1 MNLDDVLDSVNKVIN
16 LSEQYFVELGDLFP
30 SLLNREGSTS
40 LQNLQAVLNQLNES
54 NEKSNHLEA
63 ELFSDY
69 AEKYNPLFEELNNKI
84 STLSELDKMIA
95 GIKEDSEQ
103 MELIALNAMV
113 ISIKSGERGQA
124 FSRITENLQ
133 RLSNDMFIFSDK
145 LLEEEKQLIEHI
157 NELQKIFKN
166 IMESQKKVSQEGLN
180 SSQAVSSLISGVLG
194 PLGQMEQNINSVY
207 PPIQKA
213 MTTLQLQDIVRQSLE
228 GIKNCLLK
236 IKNTDLLVAGS
247 DDQLDSIELNRRI
260 FEVCNEILDYII
272 NQITNSF
279 LEFDQNWSVVTTL
292 LEDVESEKQN
302 FSSRFLSDISIS
314 GENINTRL
322 AQISGEFETLMSEF
336 SNYHLVQKDLV
347 HITQSIT
354 EKARTMYSVFGN
366 LRPVMSRLHHVRIL
380 QQIEVSKNEA
390 IKSVKDSVTDMD
402 NLINSAN
409 NSLDVMETLLSQFIT
424 DTRNLLT
431 NFTVSISKDNDNML
445 ILRKEKGQYFDELKA
460 AQNRLAAIIS
470 NFAVFPMG
478 FEDKYRRVASDL
490 SGISALNVEL
500 KQYRNHLHQIV
511 SDLETREK
519 DLLASRGMITWQI
532 KNPEYQELIEQ
543 LTISARKGAT
553 GEFSGGTEDT
563 SSAGDITFF

>member
-40 LQNLQAVLNQLNES
+40 LQNLQTVLNELYEG

-166 IMESQKKVSQEGLN
+166 IMESQKKVSQQGSN

-247 DDQLDSIELNRRI
+247 DDQLDSIELNRKI

-279 LEFDQNWSVVTTL
+279 LEFDQNWSVVTSL

-322 AQISGEFETLMSEF
+322 AQITGDFEKLMSEF
-336 SNYHLVQKDLV
+336 SNYHLVQKDLL
-347 HITQSIT
+347 HTTQSIT

-409 NSLDVMETLLSQFIT
+409 NSLDIMETLLSQFIT
-424 DTRNLLT
+424 DTKNLLT
-431 NFTVSISKDNDNML
+431 NFTVSISK
-445 ILRKEKGQYFDELKA
+445 
-460 AQNRLAAIIS
+460 
-470 NFAVFPMG
+470 
-478 FEDKYRRVASDL
+478 
-490 SGISALNVEL
+490 
-500 KQYRNHLHQIV
+500 KQ
-511 SDLETREK
+511 
-519 DLLASRGMITWQI
+519 
-532 KNPEYQELIEQ
+532 
-543 LTISARKGAT
+543 
-553 GEFSGGTEDT
+553 
-563 SSAGDITFF
+563 

>member
-40 LQNLQAVLNQLNES
+40 LQNLQTVLNELYEG

-166 IMESQKKVSQEGLN
+166 IMESQKKVSQQGSN

-247 DDQLDSIELNRRI
+247 DDQLDSIELNRKI

-279 LEFDQNWSVVTTL
+279 LEFDQNWSVVTSL

-322 AQISGEFETLMSEF
+322 TQITGDFEKLMSEF
-336 SNYHLVQKDLV
+336 SNYHLVQKDLL
-347 HITQSIT
+347 HTTQSIT

-409 NSLDVMETLLSQFIT
+409 NSLDIMETLLSQFIT
-424 DTRNLLT
+424 DTKNLLT

-500 KQYRNHLHQIV
+500 KEYRNHLNQIV
-511 SDLETREK
+511 SDLETKEK

-553 GEFSGGTEDT
+553 GEFSGGTENT

>member
-40 LQNLQAVLNQLNES
+40 LQNLQTVLNELYEG

-166 IMESQKKVSQEGLN
+166 IMESQKKVSQQGSN

-247 DDQLDSIELNRRI
+247 DDQLDSIELNRKI

-279 LEFDQNWSVVTTL
+279 LEFDQNWSVVTSL

-322 AQISGEFETLMSEF
+322 AQITGDFEKLMSEF
-336 SNYHLVQKDLV
+336 SNYHLVQKDLL
-347 HITQSIT
+347 HTTQSIT

-409 NSLDVMETLLSQFIT
+409 NSLDIMETLLSQFIT
-424 DTRNLLT
+424 DTKNLLT

-500 KQYRNHLHQIV
+500 KEYRNHLNQIV
-511 SDLETREK
+511 SDLETKEK

>member
-40 LQNLQAVLNQLNES
+40 LQNLQTVLNELYEG

-166 IMESQKKVSQEGLN
+166 IMESQKKVSQQGSN

-247 DDQLDSIELNRRI
+247 DDQLDSIELNRKI
-260 FEVCNEILDYII
+260 FVVCNEILDYII

-279 LEFDQNWSVVTTL
+279 LEFDQNWSVVTSL
-292 LEDVESEKQN
+292 LEEVDSQKQN

-322 AQISGEFETLMSEF
+322 AQISGDFETLMSEF
-336 SNYHLVQKDLV
+336 SNYHLVQKDLL
-347 HITQSIT
+347 HTTQSIT

-409 NSLDVMETLLSQFIT
+409 NSLDIMETLLSQFIT
-424 DTRNLLT
+424 DTKNLLT

-500 KQYRNHLHQIV
+500 KEYRNHLNQIV
-511 SDLETREK
+511 SDLETKEK

>member
-166 IMESQKKVSQEGLN
+166 IMESQKKVSQQGSN

-292 LEDVESEKQN
+292 LEDVDSQKQN

>member
-40 LQNLQAVLNQLNES
+40 LQNLQTVLNELNES
-54 NEKSNHLEA
+54 NEKSNQLEA

-166 IMESQKKVSQEGLN
+166 IMESQKKVSQEGSN

-247 DDQLDSIELNRRI
+247 DDQLDSIELNRKI
-260 FEVCNEILDYII
+260 FVVCNEILDYII

-279 LEFDQNWSVVTTL
+279 LEFDQNWSEVTTL

-322 AQISGEFETLMSEF
+322 AQITGDFETLMSEF
-336 SNYHLVQKDLV
+336 SNYHLVQKDLL

-409 NSLDVMETLLSQFIT
+409 NSLDIMETLLSQFIT
-424 DTRNLLT
+424 DTKNLLT
-431 NFTVSISKDNDNML
+431 NFTVSISKDNNNML

-500 KQYRNHLHQIV
+500 KQYRDHLNQIV

>member
-40 LQNLQAVLNQLNES
+40 LQNLQTVLNELNES
-54 NEKSNHLEA
+54 NEKSNQLEA

-166 IMESQKKVSQEGLN
+166 IMESQKKVSQEGSN

-247 DDQLDSIELNRRI
+247 DDQLDSIELNRKI
-260 FEVCNEILDYII
+260 FVVCNEILDYII

-279 LEFDQNWSVVTTL
+279 LEFDQNWSEVTTL
-292 LEDVESEKQN
+292 LETVESEKQN

-322 AQISGEFETLMSEF
+322 AQITGDFETLMSEF
-336 SNYHLVQKDLV
+336 SNYHLVQKDLL

-409 NSLDVMETLLSQFIT
+409 NSLDIMETLLSQFIT
-424 DTRNLLT
+424 DTKNLLT
-431 NFTVSISKDNDNML
+431 NFTVSISKDNNNML

-500 KQYRNHLHQIV
+500 KQYRDHLNQIV

>member
-1 MNLDDVLDSVNKVIN
+1 MNLDEVLDSVNKVIN

-40 LQNLQAVLNQLNES
+40 LQNLQTVLNELYEG

-166 IMESQKKVSQEGLN
+166 IMESQKKVSQQGSN

-194 PLGQMEQNINSVY
+194 PLGQMEQIINSVY

-279 LEFDQNWSVVTTL
+279 LEFDQNWSVVTSL
-292 LEDVESEKQN
+292 LEEVDSQKQN

-322 AQISGEFETLMSEF
+322 AQITGDFETLMSEF
-336 SNYHLVQKDLV
+336 SNYHLVQKDLL
-347 HITQSIT
+347 HTTQSIT

-409 NSLDVMETLLSQFIT
+409 NSLDIMETLLSQFIT
-424 DTRNLLT
+424 DTKNLLT

-500 KQYRNHLHQIV
+500 KEYRNHLHQIV
-511 SDLETREK
+511 SDLETKEK

>member
-40 LQNLQAVLNQLNES
+40 LQNLQTVLNELNES
-54 NEKSNHLEA
+54 NEKSNQLEA

-166 IMESQKKVSQEGLN
+166 IMESQKKVSQEGSN
-180 SSQAVSSLISGVLG
+180 SSQAVSNLISGVLG

-247 DDQLDSIELNRRI
+247 DDQLDSIELNRKI
-260 FEVCNEILDYII
+260 FVVCNEILDYII

-279 LEFDQNWSVVTTL
+279 LEFDQNWSEVTTL

-322 AQISGEFETLMSEF
+322 AQITGDFETLMSEF
-336 SNYHLVQKDLV
+336 SNYHLVQKDLL

-424 DTRNLLT
+424 DTKNLLT

-500 KQYRNHLHQIV
+500 KQYRNHLDQIV
-511 SDLETREK
+511 SDLETKEK

>member
-40 LQNLQAVLNQLNES
+40 LQNLQTVLNELYEG

-166 IMESQKKVSQEGLN
+166 IMESQKKVSQQGSN

-279 LEFDQNWSVVTTL
+279 LEFDQNWSVVTSL
-292 LEDVESEKQN
+292 LEEVESQKQN

-322 AQISGEFETLMSEF
+322 AQISGDFETLMSEF
-336 SNYHLVQKDLV
+336 SNYHLVQKDLL
-347 HITQSIT
+347 HTTQSIT

-409 NSLDVMETLLSQFIT
+409 NSLDIMETLLSQFIT
-424 DTRNLLT
+424 DTKNLLT

-500 KQYRNHLHQIV
+500 KQYRNHLDQIV

>member
-40 LQNLQAVLNQLNES
+40 LQNLQTVLNELYEG

-166 IMESQKKVSQEGLN
+166 IMESQKKVSQQGSN

-247 DDQLDSIELNRRI
+247 DDQLDSIELNRKI

-279 LEFDQNWSVVTTL
+279 LEFDQNWSVVTSL

-302 FSSRFLSDISIS
+302 FSSRFLSDVSIS

-322 AQISGEFETLMSEF
+322 AQITGDFEKLMSEF
-336 SNYHLVQKDLV
+336 SNYHLVQKDLL
-347 HITQSIT
+347 HTTQSIT

-409 NSLDVMETLLSQFIT
+409 NSLDIMETLLSQFIT
-424 DTRNLLT
+424 DTKNLLT

-500 KQYRNHLHQIV
+500 KEYRNHLNQIV
-511 SDLETREK
+511 SDLETKEK

>member
-40 LQNLQAVLNQLNES
+40 LQNLQTVLNELNES
-54 NEKSNHLEA
+54 NEKSNQLEA

-166 IMESQKKVSQEGLN
+166 IMESQKKVSQEGSN

-247 DDQLDSIELNRRI
+247 DDQLDSIELNRKI
-260 FEVCNEILDYII
+260 FVVCNEILDYII

-279 LEFDQNWSVVTTL
+279 LEFDQNWSEVTTL
-292 LEDVESEKQN
+292 LETVESEKQN

-322 AQISGEFETLMSEF
+322 AQITGDFETLMSEF
-336 SNYHLVQKDLV
+336 SNYHLVQKDLL

-409 NSLDVMETLLSQFIT
+409 NSLDIMETLLSQFIT
-424 DTRNLLT
+424 DTKNLLT

-500 KQYRNHLHQIV
+500 KQYRDHLNQIV

>member
-40 LQNLQAVLNQLNES
+40 LQNLQTVLNELYEG

-166 IMESQKKVSQEGLN
+166 IMESQKKVSQQGSN

-247 DDQLDSIELNRRI
+247 DDQLDSIELNRKI

-279 LEFDQNWSVVTTL
+279 LEFDQNWSEVTTL

-322 AQISGEFETLMSEF
+322 AQISGDFEKLMSEF
-336 SNYHLVQKDLV
+336 SNYHLVQKDLL
-347 HITQSIT
+347 HTTQSIT

-409 NSLDVMETLLSQFIT
+409 NSLDIMETLLSQFIT
-424 DTRNLLT
+424 DTKNLLT

-500 KQYRNHLHQIV
+500 KEYRNHLNQIV
-511 SDLETREK
+511 SDLETKEK

-553 GEFSGGTEDT
+553 GEFSGGTENT

>member
-1 MNLDDVLDSVNKVIN
+1 MNLDDVLDSINKVIN

-40 LQNLQAVLNQLNES
+40 LQNLQTVLNELNEG
-54 NEKSNHLEA
+54 NEKANQLEA
-63 ELFSDY
+63 TLFSDY
-69 AEKYNPLFEELNNKI
+69 AAKYNPLFEELNNKI

-157 NELQKIFKN
+157 NSLQTIFKD
-166 IMESQKKVSQEGLN
+166 IMKSQKKVSQQGSN
-180 SSQAVSSLISGVLG
+180 SSQAVSNLINGVLV
-194 PLGQMEQNINSVY
+194 PLGQMQQNINSVY

-236 IKNTDLLVAGS
+236 TKNTDLSVAGS
-247 DDQLDSIELNRRI
+247 DEQLDSIELNHKI
-260 FEVCNEILDYII
+260 FEICDEILDYII

-279 LEFDQNWSVVTTL
+279 LDFDQNWNDVTTA
-292 LEDVESEKQN
+292 LENVDSQKQN
-302 FSSRFLSDISIS
+302 FTSRFLSDVSVS
-314 GENINTRL
+314 GENINYRL
-322 AQISGEFETLMSEF
+322 AQISGDFETLMSEF
-336 SNYHLVQKDLV
+336 SNYHLVQKDLL
-347 HITQSIT
+347 HTSQSIT

-409 NSLDVMETLLSQFIT
+409 NSLDIMETLLSQFIT

-431 NFTVSISKDNDNML
+431 TFTISIDKDNNNML
-445 ILRKEKGQYFDELKA
+445 ILRKEKGQYFNELKA
-460 AQNRLAAIIS
+460 AQNKLGAIIS

-500 KQYRNHLHQIV
+500 KQYRTNLNQIV
-511 SDLETREK
+511 SDLVAKQK
-519 DLLASRGMITWQI
+519 DLLAARGMITWQI
-532 KNPEYQELIEQ
+532 KNPDYLELIEQ
-543 LTISARKGAT
+543 LTISARKGTT
-553 GEFSGGTEDT
+553 GQFSSSTEAT

>member
-54 NEKSNHLEA
+54 NEKSNQLEA

-247 DDQLDSIELNRRI
+247 DDQLDSIELNRKI
-260 FEVCNEILDYII
+260 FVVCNEILDYII

-279 LEFDQNWSVVTTL
+279 LEFDQNWSQVTTL
-292 LEDVESEKQN
+292 LENVESEKQN

-322 AQISGEFETLMSEF
+322 AQITGDFETLMSEF
-336 SNYHLVQKDLV
+336 SNYHLVQKDLL
-347 HITQSIT
+347 HTTQSIT

-424 DTRNLLT
+424 DTKNLLT
-431 NFTVSISKDNDNML
+431 NFTVSISKDNNNML

-500 KQYRNHLHQIV
+500 KEYRNHLNQIV

>member
-40 LQNLQAVLNQLNES
+40 LQNLQTVLNELYEG

-166 IMESQKKVSQEGLN
+166 IMESQKKVSQQGSN

-247 DDQLDSIELNRRI
+247 DDQLDSIELNRKI

-279 LEFDQNWSVVTTL
+279 LEFDQNWSEVTTL

-322 AQISGEFETLMSEF
+322 AQITGDFEKLMSEF
-336 SNYHLVQKDLV
+336 SNYHLVQKDLL
-347 HITQSIT
+347 HTTQSIT

-409 NSLDVMETLLSQFIT
+409 NSLDIMETLLSQFIT
-424 DTRNLLT
+424 DTKNLLT

-500 KQYRNHLHQIV
+500 KEYRNHLNQIV
-511 SDLETREK
+511 SDLETKEK

>member
-40 LQNLQAVLNQLNES
+40 LQNLQTVLNELYEG

-166 IMESQKKVSQEGLN
+166 IMESQKKVSQQGSN

-279 LEFDQNWSVVTTL
+279 LEFDQNWSVVTSL
-292 LEDVESEKQN
+292 LEEVDSQKQN

-322 AQISGEFETLMSEF
+322 AQITGDFETLMSEF
-336 SNYHLVQKDLV
+336 SNYHLVQKDLL
-347 HITQSIT
+347 HTTQSIT

-409 NSLDVMETLLSQFIT
+409 NSLDIMETLLSQFIT
-424 DTRNLLT
+424 DTKNLLT

-500 KQYRNHLHQIV
+500 KEYRNHLNQIV
-511 SDLETREK
+511 SDLETKEK

>member
-40 LQNLQAVLNQLNES
+40 LQNLQTVLNELYEG

-166 IMESQKKVSQEGLN
+166 IMESQKKVSQQGSN

-247 DDQLDSIELNRRI
+247 DDQLDSIELNRKI

-279 LEFDQNWSVVTTL
+279 LEFDQNWSVVTSL
-292 LEDVESEKQN
+292 LEEVESQKQN

-322 AQISGEFETLMSEF
+322 TQITGDFEKLMSEF
-336 SNYHLVQKDLV
+336 SNYHLVQKDLL
-347 HITQSIT
+347 HTTQSIT

-409 NSLDVMETLLSQFIT
+409 NSLDIMETLLSQFIT
-424 DTRNLLT
+424 DTKNLLT

-500 KQYRNHLHQIV
+500 KEYRNHLNQIV
-511 SDLETREK
+511 SDLETKEK

>member
-40 LQNLQAVLNQLNES
+40 LQNLQTVLNELYEG

-166 IMESQKKVSQEGLN
+166 IMESQKKVSQQGSN

-247 DDQLDSIELNRRI
+247 DDQLDSIELNRKI

-279 LEFDQNWSVVTTL
+279 LEFDQNWSVVTSL
-292 LEDVESEKQN
+292 LEEVDSQKQN

-322 AQISGEFETLMSEF
+322 AQITGDFETLMSEF
-336 SNYHLVQKDLV
+336 SNYHLVQKDLL
-347 HITQSIT
+347 HTTQSIT

-409 NSLDVMETLLSQFIT
+409 NSLDIMETLLSQFIT
-424 DTRNLLT
+424 DTKNLLT

-500 KQYRNHLHQIV
+500 KEYRNHLNQIV
-511 SDLETREK
+511 SDLETKEK

>member
-40 LQNLQAVLNQLNES
+40 LQNLQTVLNELYEG

-166 IMESQKKVSQEGLN
+166 IMESQKKVSQQGSN

-247 DDQLDSIELNRRI
+247 DDQLDSIELNRKI
-260 FEVCNEILDYII
+260 FVVCNEILDYII

-322 AQISGEFETLMSEF
+322 AQITGDFETLMSEF
-336 SNYHLVQKDLV
+336 SNYHLVQKDLL
-347 HITQSIT
+347 HTTQSIT

-424 DTRNLLT
+424 DTKNLLT

-460 AQNRLAAIIS
+460 AQNKLAAIIS

-500 KQYRNHLHQIV
+500 KQYRNHLNQIV
-511 SDLETREK
+511 SDLETKEK

>member
-40 LQNLQAVLNQLNES
+40 LQNLQTVLNELNES
-54 NEKSNHLEA
+54 NEKSNQLEA

-166 IMESQKKVSQEGLN
+166 IMESQKKVSQEGSN

-247 DDQLDSIELNRRI
+247 DDELDSIELNRKI
-260 FEVCNEILDYII
+260 FVVCNEILDYII

-279 LEFDQNWSVVTTL
+279 LEFDQNWSEVTTL
-292 LEDVESEKQN
+292 LETVESEKQN

-322 AQISGEFETLMSEF
+322 AQITGDFETLMSEF
-336 SNYHLVQKDLV
+336 SNYHLVQKDLL

-409 NSLDVMETLLSQFIT
+409 NSLDIMETLLSQFIT
-424 DTRNLLT
+424 DTKNLLT
-431 NFTVSISKDNDNML
+431 NFTVSISKDNNNML

-500 KQYRNHLHQIV
+500 KQYRDHLNQIV

>member
-40 LQNLQAVLNQLNES
+40 LQNLQTVLNQLNES

-166 IMESQKKVSQEGLN
+166 IMESQKKVSQQGSN

-247 DDQLDSIELNRRI
+247 DDQLDSIELNRKI
-260 FEVCNEILDYII
+260 FVVCNEILDYII

-279 LEFDQNWSVVTTL
+279 LEFDQNWSVVTSL
-292 LEDVESEKQN
+292 LEEVDSQKQN

-322 AQISGEFETLMSEF
+322 AQITGDFETLMSEF
-336 SNYHLVQKDLV
+336 SNYHLVQKDLL
-347 HITQSIT
+347 HTTQSIT

-409 NSLDVMETLLSQFIT
+409 NSLDIMETLLSQFIT
-424 DTRNLLT
+424 DTKNLLT

-460 AQNRLAAIIS
+460 AQNRLASIIS

>member
-166 IMESQKKVSQEGLN
+166 IMDSQKKVSQEGLN

-279 LEFDQNWSVVTTL
+279 LDFDQNWSVVTTL
-292 LEDVESEKQN
+292 LEDVDSQKQN

-322 AQISGEFETLMSEF
+322 AQISGDFETLMSEF

>member
-40 LQNLQAVLNQLNES
+40 LQNLQAVLNELNES
-54 NEKSNHLEA
+54 NEKSNQLEA

-166 IMESQKKVSQEGLN
+166 IMESQKKVSQEGSN

-247 DDQLDSIELNRRI
+247 DDQLDSIELNRKI
-260 FEVCNEILDYII
+260 FVVCNEILDYII

-279 LEFDQNWSVVTTL
+279 LEFDQNWSEVTTL

-322 AQISGEFETLMSEF
+322 AQITGDFETLMSEF
-336 SNYHLVQKDLV
+336 SNYHLVQKDLL
-347 HITQSIT
+347 HTTQSIT

-409 NSLDVMETLLSQFIT
+409 NSLDIMETLLSQFIT
-424 DTRNLLT
+424 DTKNLLT

-500 KQYRNHLHQIV
+500 KQYRNHLDQIV

-519 DLLASRGMITWQI
+519 DLLASR
-532 KNPEYQELIEQ
+532 
-543 LTISARKGAT
+543 
-553 GEFSGGTEDT
+553 
-563 SSAGDITFF
+563 